1 MWCRRRRGRTAS
13 TTRST
18 TPGGP
23 SWPPR
28 PGPGGRSPT
37 PWTSCWGPRG
47 RRRRER
53 HHRRRSRPRRHR
65 GTGRLRRPARPRAGA
80 APGGP
85 GGPPGGGGRRGR
97 RAAGRAAGPAR
108 GVCGRAAGLGR
119 AARPRGRRRLA
130 GAWRAAR
137 EHPAGRAVVEFLPE
151 LRPAWWVVRGY
162 LAVQAA
168 AVALTPLFAGGGLR
182 FPIPELFGSRVLGLL
197 ATAAAVVGSVRLG
210 RRGPGG
216 VRRHA
221 LTLVA
226 DAALGLFGQ
235 AMLLELGA
243 GEAAGDFGPE
253 YVTTYAQPATG
264 LRSDGSEISNIFAFD
279 AAGKPL
285 RDVYLVDQDGNPLVA
300 SHDENEFLEQPELVD
315 RDGNEVANRYPKAQ
329 RQFDPDS
336 GQSTPVPAP
345 EFRPPPGPLRSP

>member
-1 MWCRRRRGRTAS
+1 VAAED
-13 TTRST
+13 
-18 TPGGP
+18 GGP
-23 SWPPR
+23 LAERLGPPEGYAAELR
-28 PGPGGRSPT
+28 ASAGLPAPGP
-37 PWTSCWGPRG
+37 
-47 RRRRER
+47 
-53 HHRRRSRPRRHR
+53 
-65 GTGRLRRPARPRAGA
+65 A
-80 APGGP
+80 
-85 GGPPGGGGRRGR
+85 GR
-97 RAAGRAAGPAR
+97 RATLRESRLA
-108 GVCGRAAGLGR
+108 
-119 AARPRGRRRLA
+119 RRLE

-137 EHPAGRAVVEFLPE
+137 AHPAGRAVVEFLPE

-216 VRRHA
+216 VRRRV

-226 DAALGLFGQ
+226 DAALGLLGLV
-235 AMLLELGA
+235 MLLELGNTEVA
-243 GEAAGDFGPE
+243 GGDGTA
-253 YVTTYAQPATG
+253 YVTYAQPASG
-264 LRSDGSEISNIFAFD
+264 LRSDGVEISNIFAFD
-279 AAGKPL
+279 AGGKPL

-315 RDGNEVANRYPKAQ
+315 RDGNEVANRYPRAQ

-336 GQSTPVPAP
+336 GQSTPVPAA
-345 EFRPPPGPLRSP
+345 EFRPPPGPLRPP